1 MTKLLEVNE
10 KAREVEDE
18 ERFLILG
25 MFIFM
30 SDAKEHQKKFP
41 GTKIIDCGRF
51 IYVVREL

>member
-30 SDAKEHQKKFP
+30 SDAKEHQNKFP